1 MSLRKILP
9 AALIA
14 LTPVMASSAFAASL
28 TVGFSQIG
36 SESGWR
42 AAETSVSKTEAQ
54 KRNITLKIADAQQK
68 QENQIKAIRSFVAQG
83 VDAIFLAPV
92 VATGWD
98 AVLNEAKDAKIPVIL
113 LDRDIETANKALY
126 LTAVTSDSVHEGVVA
141 GEWLAKNVGSKP
153 CSVVELQGTVGA
165 SVATNRKKGFD
176 DAIAKHSNIK
186 MIRSQTGDFTRAKG
200 KEVTESFLK
209 AENGGKNICALY
221 AHNDDM
227 AVGAIQAIK
236 EAGLKPGK
244 DILVVSID
252 AVPDIFKAFMAGEAN
267 ATVELTPNMAGPA
280 FDALIAFKDKGTVP
294 PKWIQTES
302 KLYTPTDEPQKIY
315 DSKKGFDDAI
325 AKHSNIKMI
334 RSQTGDFT
342 RAKGKEVTESFL
354 KAENSRA
361 ASRAVGKYRLWVRVR
376 KILALCS
383 KSWA

>member
-1 MSLRKILP
+1 MTLKKLLP

-14 LTPVMASSAFAASL
+14 LTPMMATGAFAASL

-42 AAETSVSKTEAQ
+42 AAETSVSKSEAQ

-113 LDRDIETANKALY
+113 LDRDIDTANKSLY
-126 LTAVTSDSVHEGVVA
+126 LTAVTSDSVHEGAVA
-141 GEWLAKNVGSKP
+141 GEWLAKNVGAKP
-153 CSVVELQGTVGA
+153 CNVVELQGTVGA

-186 MIRSQTGDFTRAKG
+186 VIRSQTGDFTRAKG

-227 AVGAIQAIK
+227 AVGGIQAIK

-280 FDALIAFKDKGTVP
+280 FDALIAFKEKGTVP

-302 KLYTPTDEPQKIY
+302 KLYTPADDPQKIY
-315 DSKKGFDDAI
+315 DSKKGL
-325 AKHSNIKMI
+325 
-334 RSQTGDFT
+334 G
-342 RAKGKEVTESFL
+342 
-354 KAENSRA
+354 
-361 ASRAVGKYRLWVRVR
+361 Y
-376 KILALCS
+376 
-383 KSWA
+383 

>member
-1 MSLRKILP
+1 MILRKFLP
-9 AALIA
+9 AAIIA
-14 LTPVMASSAFAASL
+14 LAPLMATSVLAAGL

-113 LDRDIETANKALY
+113 LDRDIETANKSLY
-126 LTAVTSDSVHEGVVA
+126 LTAVTSDSVHEGAVA
-141 GEWLAKNVGSKP
+141 GEWLAKQVGDKP
-153 CSVVELQGTVGA
+153 CNVVELQGTVGA

-176 DAIAKHSNIK
+176 DAIAKHANIK
-186 MIRSQTGDFTRAKG
+186 VIRSQTGDFTRAKG
-200 KEVTESFLK
+200 KEVAESFLK

-280 FDALIAFKDKGTVP
+280 FDALIAYKDKGTVP
-294 PKWIQTES
+294 PKWIQTDS
-302 KLYTPTDEPQKIY
+302 KLYTPTDDPQKIY
-315 DSKKGFDDAI
+315 DSKKGL
-325 AKHSNIKMI
+325 
-334 RSQTGDFT
+334 G
-342 RAKGKEVTESFL
+342 
-354 KAENSRA
+354 
-361 ASRAVGKYRLWVRVR
+361 Y
-376 KILALCS
+376 
-383 KSWA
+383 

>member
-1 MSLRKILP
+1 MTLKKLLP
-9 AALIA
+9 AAFIA
-14 LTPVMASSAFAASL
+14 LALLMASSAFADSL

-42 AAETSVSKTEAQ
+42 AAETSVSKSEAQ
-54 KRNITLKIADAQQK
+54 KRSVTLKIADAQQK

-113 LDRDIETANKALY
+113 LDRDIETTDKSLY
-126 LTAVTSDSVHEGVVA
+126 LTAVTSDSVYEGKVA
-141 GEWLAKNVGSKP
+141 GDWLAKNVGDKP
-153 CSVVELQGTVGA
+153 CNVVELQGTVGA
-165 SVATNRKKGFD
+165 SVAANRKKGFD
-176 DAIAKHSNIK
+176 DAIAKHANIK
-186 MIRSQTGDFTRAKG
+186 VIRSQTGDFTRAKG

-252 AVPDIFKAFMAGEAN
+252 GVPDIFKAFMAGEAN

-280 FDALIAFKDKGTVP
+280 FDALIAYKGKGTVP

-302 KLYTPTDEPQKIY
+302 KLFTPADDPQKVY
-315 DSKKGFDDAI
+315 DSKKGL
-325 AKHSNIKMI
+325 
-334 RSQTGDFT
+334 G
-342 RAKGKEVTESFL
+342 
-354 KAENSRA
+354 
-361 ASRAVGKYRLWVRVR
+361 Y
-376 KILALCS
+376 
-383 KSWA
+383 